1 MIQLAG
7 KFKARLVI
15 SAWIAFA
22 AALALNPP
30 YAPAQQSAPTQ
41 AQGQNTPNPDNSSQ
55 QATAPLDEITAV
67 PNRPTFSTTAEA
79 VERGVFEIEY
89 GFEGGDGHQN
99 INGLLKFGL
108 FKNLEVRFG
117 NNPLERDDGV
127 AGMGDSGAGFK
138 YRFFEEKGKRPTL
151 SIVYTALLP
160 TAPDEL
166 GIGAVGHSAE
176 VLVSQDFGKHHF
188 DFNWGPQWLGRPGG
202 SGFDR
207 NYFTALA
214 YSHPVRGKWG
224 MTAEVAGFSRAN
236 VTTPATMTLMG
247 AATYSPKSRVIFDG
261 GLYVAAYGDLPRVT
275 FFMGVTYSVADLYR
289 RRR

>member
-1 MIQLAG
+1 MMRLAG

-22 AALALNPP
+22 AALALNPT
-30 YAPAQQSAPTQ
+30 YAQAQQSPPTQ
-41 AQGQNTPNPDNSSQ
+41 TQGQNTPSADNSSQ
-55 QATAPLDEITAV
+55 AATAPLDEITAV

-108 FKNLEVRFG
+108 FKNLEMRFG
-117 NNPLERDDGV
+117 NNPFERDDGV
-127 AGMGDSGAGFK
+127 VGTGDSSAGFK

-166 GIGAVGHSAE
+166 GIGAVGHSAV
-176 VLVSQDFGKHHF
+176 VLASQDFGKHHF

-236 VTTPATMTLMG
+236 ATTPATMTLMG

-289 RRR
+289 RHR